1 MLTKFLP
8 LSVVLKLHILF
19 VSFRENGADSILD
32 LGLLE
37 APEKSQVNSVL
48 IPYT

>member
-8 LSVVLKLHILF
+8 IVFKLHVLSVSL
-19 VSFRENGADSILD
+19 RENGADSILD

-48 IPYT
+48 IPY